1 MNEFLKTRHKTSY
14 VFINNQIV
22 GSKSVEFNNHDFY
35 SCSWSDNQEST
46 AVVGPGFK
54 KHDKISPS
62 SQTNSLGV
70 GLR

>member
-54 KHDKISPS
+54 NL
-62 SQTNSLGV
+62 QL
-70 GLR
+70 